1 MQSSLLSLPQQH
13 APEVMQYA
21 PEPPPA
27 ASYPSSTVELGDLKR
42 ILVRRRF
49 LILATA
55 ALLTLGALLYGLF
68 TPALYSSVAEIIVD
82 PQDLQVV
89 TNDVNPSRVPPDG
102 GITMVESQV
111 AVVQSS
117 GVLLRAI
124 AATNLTDDPEFN
136 GQGGLLSRLLGG
148 VLGSGSAETDKAGK
162 TLDAL
167 RRRLA
172 VKRADKVLV
181 LDVIVTAKSA
191 DKAAKLA
198 NAIAQAYLADQ
209 ASARAKMA
217 TDASD
222 SITARLD
229 EQRKRVQRAENAV
242 EAYRSAN
249 NMVMAAGNLVSD
261 QELTEINTQ
270 LAAAQSRTATL
281 KAQVDQ
287 LRRSGGAPDA
297 TSEAMRSAVISSLRA
312 QEATLVDQVS
322 QLGTELGP
330 RHPSMMAAQQ
340 QLRDT
345 RALIARE
352 LGRIA
357 AAAETDYERALAN
370 QQALEAKVAGMKSK
384 SLDTDQASVKLREL
398 QRDLEAVRSVY
409 ATYLQRA
416 QETREQVNVDSTNA
430 RIISDAMPALKKSW
444 PPLLLLVFGAF
455 FGGLG
460 LGTGMALIAEYSSP
474 TVLSSAQMQ
483 SAIDAPVVGV
493 LPAKSARRRWW
504 PFGGAAAPAG
514 QKMDAVAGLALR
526 RLFSSSRR
534 PPNWPLV
541 PSILVT
547 SAPEDAAQRGR
558 VARLLANAAAARGS
572 RVLFIDTNNAGGSQK
587 EPQPGLLDVLRGEY
601 AFEALSQYAPGS
613 NVALLGKGRPKAAFS
628 EAQGVYFTQHML
640 AQASRN
646 FELVVVDGGA
656 LADNLNASPLV
667 AMVDEI
673 VLVATLNATPM
684 RDVTAA
690 SQAISVMGRL
700 PTGALLVD
708 EAA

>member
-1 MQSSLLSLPQQH
+1 
-13 APEVMQYA
+13 MQYA

-27 ASYPSSTVELGDLKR
+27 ASYPSSSVELGDLKR

-124 AATNLTDDPEFN
+124 AATNLTEDPEFN
-136 GQGGLLSRLLGG
+136 GQGGLLSHLLGG
-148 VLGSGSAETDKAGK
+148 VLGSGSAETDKTGK

-222 SITARLD
+222 SITARLE

-242 EAYRSAN
+242 EAYKSAN

-345 RALIARE
+345 RQLIARE
-352 LGRIA
+352 LGRIV

-460 LGTGMALIAEYSSP
+460 LGTGLALIAEYSSP

-504 PFGGAAAPAG
+504 PFGGTTTPAG

-534 PPNWPLV
+534 PPDWPLV
-541 PSILVT
+541 PSVLLT

-572 RVLFIDTNNAGGSQK
+572 RVLFIDTNNAGGQK

-613 NVALLGKGRPKAAFS
+613 NVAVLGKGRPKAAFS

-646 FELVVVDGGA
+646 FELVIVDGGA

>member
-1 MQSSLLSLPQQH
+1 MATYS
-13 APEVMQYA
+13 
-21 PEPPPA
+21 
-27 ASYPSSTVELGDLKR
+27 SSTVELGDLKR

-55 ALLTLGALLYGLF
+55 ALLTLVTLAYGLL
-68 TPALYSSVAEIIVD
+68 TPALYSSVSEILID

-111 AVVQSS
+111 SVVQST
-117 GVLLRAI
+117 GVLLKAI
-124 AATNLTDDPEFN
+124 QATKLTDDPEFN

-148 VLGSGSAETDKAGK
+148 VLGSGSAETDRTGK

-229 EQRKRVQRAENAV
+229 EQRKRVQQAENAV
-242 EAYRSAN
+242 EAYKSAN

-270 LAAAQSRTATL
+270 LSAAQSRTAAL

-297 TSEAMRSAVISSLRA
+297 TSEAMRSSVISSLRA

-330 RHPSMMAAQQ
+330 RHPSMIAAQQ

-352 LGRIA
+352 LGRIG

-416 QETREQVNVDSTNA
+416 QETREQINVDSTNA

-460 LGTGMALIAEYSSP
+460 LGTGLALIAEYSSP

-483 SAIDAPVVGV
+483 SAIEAPVFGV
-493 LPAKSARRRWW
+493 LPAKSGSGRRWW
-504 PFGGAAAPAG
+504 PFGNAAAAG
-514 QKMDAVAGLALR
+514 RKTDAVAGLALR
-526 RLFSSSRR
+526 RLFASSQR

-541 PSILVT
+541 PSVLLT
-547 SAPEDAAQRGR
+547 SPPEDAVQRGR

-572 RVLFIDTNNAGGSQK
+572 RVLFIDTNAGSARK
-587 EPQPGLLDVLRGEY
+587 DPQPGLLDVLRGEY
-601 AFEALSQYAPGS
+601 AFEAVSQYTTGS
-613 NVALLGKGRPKAAFS
+613 NVAVLGRGRQKAVFS

-640 AQASRN
+640 AQAGRS
-646 FELVVVDGGA
+646 FDLVVVDGGA

-673 VLVATLNATPM
+673 VMVATLNSTPM

>member
-1 MQSSLLSLPQQH
+1 MPQQSSPEAVQYS
-13 APEVMQYA
+13 PEVGPAPSYA
-21 PEPPPA
+21 P
-27 ASYPSSTVELGDLKR
+27 SSVELGDLKR
-42 ILVRRRF
+42 ILVRRRL
-49 LILATA
+49 LIFGI
-55 ALLTLGALLYGLF
+55 ALLLALAALLYGLF
-68 TPALYSSVAEIIVD
+68 TPALYSSVAEIIID

-89 TNDVNPSRVPPDG
+89 NNDVNPSKVPPDG
-102 GITMVESQV
+102 GITQVESQV
-111 AVVQSS
+111 AVVQST

-124 AATNLTDDPEFN
+124 AATNLTEDPDFN
-136 GQGGLLSRLLGG
+136 GQGLVSRLLGG
-148 VLGSGSAETDKAGK
+148 LLGSGSAETDNTAK

-181 LDVIVTAKSA
+181 IDVIVTTKNAKT
-191 DKAAKLA
+191 AAKVA
-198 NAIAQAYLADQ
+198 QAIAEAYLADQ
-209 ASARAKMA
+209 AAARAQAA
-217 TDASD
+217 TDASK

-229 EQRKRVQRAENAV
+229 EQRKRVQQAENAV
-242 EAYRSAN
+242 EAYKSAN

-270 LAAAQSRTATL
+270 LSAAQSRTAAL

-297 TSEAMRSAVISSLRA
+297 TSEAMRSSVISSLRA

-322 QLGTELGP
+322 QFGTELGP
-330 RHPSMMAAQQ
+330 RHPSMIAAQQ

-352 LGRIA
+352 LARIA
-357 AAAETDYERALAN
+357 SAAETDYERALAN

-460 LGTGMALIAEYSSP
+460 LGTGLALIAEYASP
-474 TVLSSAQMQ
+474 TVLSSGQMQ
-483 SAIDAPVVGV
+483 SAIEAPVLAV
-493 LPAKSARRRWW
+493 LPGKSATRRRWW
-504 PFGGAAAPAG
+504 PFGSAAVPAA
-514 QKMDAVAGLALR
+514 QKTDAVAGLALR
-526 RLFSSSRR
+526 RMFSSGRR

-547 SAPEDAAQRGR
+547 SPTEDGAARGR

-572 RVLFIDTNNAGGSQK
+572 RVLFIDISAGNDQK
-587 EPQPGLLDVLRGEY
+587 EPQPGVLDVLRGEY
-601 AFEALSQYAPGS
+601 AFQAVSRQQPGS
-613 NVALLGKGRPKAAFS
+613 NVALLGRGRPTAVFQ
-628 EAQGVYFTQHML
+628 EAQGVFYAQHML
-640 AQASRN
+640 AEARRN
-646 FELVVVDGGA
+646 FELVIVDGGA
-656 LADNLNASPLV
+656 LIDNLNASPLV

-673 VLVATLNATPM
+673 LLVATLNSTPM
-684 RDVTAA
+684 RDVTAT

>member
-1 MQSSLLSLPQQH
+1 
-13 APEVMQYA
+13 MQYA
-21 PEPPPA
+21 PEPVPTA
-27 ASYPSSTVELGDLKR
+27 FYASSTVELGDLKR

-55 ALLTLGALLYGLF
+55 ALLTLVTLLYGLF

-111 AVVQSS
+111 AVVQST

-124 AATNLTDDPEFN
+124 EATNLTEDPEFN

-148 VLGSGSAETDKAGK
+148 SGSAETDKTGK

-181 LDVIVTAKSA
+181 LDVIVTAKSP

-209 ASARAKMA
+209 AAARAKMA

-229 EQRKRVQRAENAV
+229 EQRRRVQQAANAV
-242 EAYRSAN
+242 EAYKSAN

-270 LAAAQSRTATL
+270 LSAAQSRTAAL

-297 TSEAMRSAVISSLRA
+297 TSEAMRSSVISSLRA

-330 RHPSMMAAQQ
+330 RHPSMIAAQQ

-352 LGRIA
+352 LGRIG

-416 QETREQVNVDSTNA
+416 QETREQINVDSTNA

-444 PPLLLLVFGAF
+444 PPLPLLLIGAL

-460 LGTGMALIAEYSSP
+460 LGTGLALVMEYSSP

-483 SAIDAPVVGV
+483 AAIDAPVFGV

-504 PFGGAAAPAG
+504 PFGGATAQAG
-514 QKMDAVAGLALR
+514 QKTDAVAGLALR
-526 RLFSSSRR
+526 RLFASSRR

-541 PSILVT
+541 PSILLT
-547 SAPEDAAQRGR
+547 SPPEDAAQRGR

-572 RVLFIDTNNAGGSQK
+572 RVLFIDTNAGSGK
-587 EPQPGLLDVLRGEY
+587 KDPQPGLLDVLRGEY
-601 AFEALSQYAPGS
+601 AFEALSQYTAGS
-613 NVALLGKGRPKAAFS
+613 NVAVLGRGRQKAVFS

-640 AQASRN
+640 AQAGRS
-646 FELVVVDGGA
+646 FDLVVVDGGA
-656 LADNLNASPLV
+656 LTDNLNASPLV

-673 VLVATLNATPM
+673 VMVATLNSTPM
-684 RDVTAA
+684 RDVTVA

>member
-27 ASYPSSTVELGDLKR
+27 ASYPSSSVELGDLKR

-124 AATNLTDDPEFN
+124 AATNLTEDPEFN
-136 GQGGLLSRLLGG
+136 GQGGLLSHLLGG
-148 VLGSGSAETDKAGK
+148 VLGSGSAETDKTGK

-222 SITARLD
+222 SITARLE

-242 EAYRSAN
+242 EAYKSAN

-345 RALIARE
+345 RQLIARE
-352 LGRIA
+352 LGRIV

-460 LGTGMALIAEYSSP
+460 LGTGLALIAEYSSP

-504 PFGGAAAPAG
+504 PFGGTTTPAG

-534 PPNWPLV
+534 PPDWPLV
-541 PSILVT
+541 PSVLLT

-572 RVLFIDTNNAGGSQK
+572 RVLFIDTNNAGGQK

-613 NVALLGKGRPKAAFS
+613 NVAVLGKGRPKAAFS

-646 FELVVVDGGA
+646 FELVIVDGGA

>member
-124 AATNLTDDPEFN
+124 AATNLTEDPEFN

-287 LRRSGGAPDA
+287 LRRSGGTPDA

>member
-1 MQSSLLSLPQQH
+1 MATYS
-13 APEVMQYA
+13 
-21 PEPPPA
+21 
-27 ASYPSSTVELGDLKR
+27 SSTVELGDLKR

-55 ALLTLGALLYGLF
+55 ALLTLVTLAYGLL
-68 TPALYSSVAEIIVD
+68 TPALYSSVSEILID

-111 AVVQSS
+111 SVVQST
-117 GVLLRAI
+117 GVLLKAI
-124 AATNLTDDPEFN
+124 QATNLTDDPEFN

-148 VLGSGSAETDKAGK
+148 VLGSGSAETDRTGK

-242 EAYRSAN
+242 EAYKSAN

-270 LAAAQSRTATL
+270 LSAAQSRTATL

-297 TSEAMRSAVISSLRA
+297 TSEAMRSSVISSLRA

-330 RHPSMMAAQQ
+330 RHPSMIAAQQ

-352 LGRIA
+352 LGRIG

-370 QQALEAKVAGMKSK
+370 QQALEAKVAGLKSK

-416 QETREQVNVDSTNA
+416 QETREQINVDSTNA
-430 RIISDAMPALKKSW
+430 RIISNAMPALKKSW
-444 PPLLLLVFGAF
+444 PPLPLLLFGAL

-460 LGTGMALIAEYSSP
+460 LGTALALIAEYSSP

-483 SAIDAPVVGV
+483 SAIDAPVFGV
-493 LPAKSARRRWW
+493 VPAKSSRRRWW
-504 PFGGAAAPAG
+504 SFGTATAAG
-514 QKMDAVAGLALR
+514 QKTDAVAGLALR
-526 RLFSSSRR
+526 RLFASSRR

-541 PSILVT
+541 PSILLT
-547 SAPEDAAQRGR
+547 SPPEDAAHRGR

-572 RVLFIDTNNAGGSQK
+572 RVLFIDTNAASGKK

-601 AFEALSQYAPGS
+601 AFEALSQYTAGS
-613 NVALLGKGRPKAAFS
+613 NVAVLGRGRQTAVFS

-640 AQASRN
+640 AQAGRN
-646 FELVVVDGGA
+646 FDLVVIDGGA

-673 VLVATLNATPM
+673 VMVATLNSTPM
-684 RDVTAA
+684 ADVTAA

>member
-27 ASYPSSTVELGDLKR
+27 ASYPSSSVELGDLKR

-124 AATNLTDDPEFN
+124 AATNLTEDPEFN
-136 GQGGLLSRLLGG
+136 GQGGLLSHLLGG
-148 VLGSGSAETDKAGK
+148 VLGSGSAETDKTGK

-222 SITARLD
+222 SITARLE

-242 EAYRSAN
+242 EAYKSAN

-345 RALIARE
+345 RQLIARE
-352 LGRIA
+352 LARIA

-460 LGTGMALIAEYSSP
+460 LGTGLALIAEYSSP

-504 PFGGAAAPAG
+504 PFGGATTPAG

-534 PPNWPLV
+534 PPDWPLV
-541 PSILVT
+541 PSVLLT

-572 RVLFIDTNNAGGSQK
+572 RVLFIDTNSAGGGQK

-613 NVALLGKGRPKAAFS
+613 NVAVLGKGRPKAAFS

-646 FELVVVDGGA
+646 FELVIVDGGA

>member
-55 ALLTLGALLYGLF
+55 ALLTLAALLYGLF
-68 TPALYSSVAEIIVD
+68 TPALYSSAAEIIVD

-136 GQGGLLSRLLGG
+136 GQGGLLNRLLGG
-148 VLGSGSAETDKAGK
+148 VLGLGSAETDKTGK

-242 EAYRSAN
+242 EAYKSAN

-352 LGRIA
+352 LGRIG

-547 SAPEDAAQRGR
+547 SAPEDSAQRGR

-684 RDVTAA
+684 RDITAA

>member
-27 ASYPSSTVELGDLKR
+27 VSNPSSTVELGDLKR

-124 AATNLTDDPEFN
+124 AATNLTEDPEFN
-136 GQGGLLSRLLGG
+136 GQGGLLSNLLGG
-148 VLGSGSAETDKAGK
+148 VLGSGSAETDKTGK

-222 SITARLD
+222 SITARLE

-242 EAYRSAN
+242 EAYKSAN

-352 LGRIA
+352 LGRIV

-460 LGTGMALIAEYSSP
+460 LGTGLALIAEYSSP

-534 PPNWPLV
+534 PPDWPLV
-541 PSILVT
+541 PSVLLT

-572 RVLFIDTNNAGGSQK
+572 RVLFIDTNNAGGGQK
-587 EPQPGLLDVLRGEY
+587 VPQPGLLDVLRGEY

-613 NVALLGKGRPKAAFS
+613 NVAVLGKGRPKAAFS

-646 FELVVVDGGA
+646 FELVIVDGGA

>member
-124 AATNLTDDPEFN
+124 AATNLTEDPEFN

-493 LPAKSARRRWW
+493 LPAKAARRRWW

-572 RVLFIDTNNAGGSQK
+572 RVLFIDTNNTGGSQK

>member
-1 MQSSLLSLPQQH
+1 
-13 APEVMQYA
+13 MQYA
-21 PEPPPA
+21 PEPVPMA
-27 ASYPSSTVELGDLKR
+27 TYSSSTVELGDLKR

-55 ALLTLGALLYGLF
+55 ALLTLVTLAYGLL
-68 TPALYSSVAEIIVD
+68 TPALYSSVSEILID

-111 AVVQSS
+111 SVVQST
-117 GVLLRAI
+117 GVLLKAI
-124 AATNLTDDPEFN
+124 QATNLTDDPEFN
-136 GQGGLLSRLLGG
+136 GQGGLLNRLLGG
-148 VLGSGSAETDKAGK
+148 VLGSSAETDRTGK

-167 RRRLA
+167 RRVLA

-198 NAIAQAYLADQ
+198 NAIAQAYLADH
-209 ASARAKMA
+209 AAARAQAA
-217 TDASD
+217 TDAST

-229 EQRKRVQRAENAV
+229 EQRKRVQKAENAV
-242 EAYRSAN
+242 EAYKSAN

-270 LAAAQSRTATL
+270 LSAAQSRTATL

-297 TSEAMRSAVISSLRA
+297 TSEAMRSSVISSLRA

-330 RHPSMMAAQQ
+330 RHPSMIAAQQ

-352 LGRIA
+352 LGRIG

-416 QETREQVNVDSTNA
+416 QETREQINVDSTNA
-430 RIISDAMPALKKSW
+430 RIISNAMPALKKSW
-444 PPLLLLVFGAF
+444 PPLPLLLFGAL

-460 LGTGMALIAEYSSP
+460 LGTALALIAEYSSP

-483 SAIDAPVVGV
+483 SAIDAPVFGV

-504 PFGGAAAPAG
+504 PFGGAATTAG
-514 QKMDAVAGLALR
+514 QKTDAVAGLALR
-526 RLFSSSRR
+526 RLFASSRR

-541 PSILVT
+541 PSILLT
-547 SAPEDAAQRGR
+547 SPPEDAAHRGR

-572 RVLFIDTNNAGGSQK
+572 RVLFIDTTAGSGKK

-601 AFEALSQYAPGS
+601 AFEALSQYTAGS
-613 NVALLGKGRPKAAFS
+613 NVAVLGRGRQKAVFS

-640 AQASRN
+640 AQAGRN
-646 FELVVVDGGA
+646 FDLVVVDGGA

-673 VLVATLNATPM
+673 VMVATLNSTPM
-684 RDVTAA
+684 ADVTAA

>member
-1 MQSSLLSLPQQH
+1 M
-13 APEVMQYA
+13 
-21 PEPPPA
+21 
-27 ASYPSSTVELGDLKR
+27 ASYASSTVELGDLKR

-49 LILATA
+49 LILLTA

-68 TPALYSSVAEIIVD
+68 TPALYSSVSEILID

-111 AVVQSS
+111 SVVQST

-124 AATNLTDDPEFN
+124 EATKLTEDPEFN
-136 GQGGLLSRLLGG
+136 GQGGLVSRLLGG
-148 VLGSGSAETDKAGK
+148 LLGSGSAETDRTGK

-191 DKAAKLA
+191 DKAAMLA
-198 NAIAQAYLADQ
+198 NAIAQAYLTDQ

-222 SITARLD
+222 SITARLE
-229 EQRKRVQRAENAV
+229 EQRKRVQQAENAV
-242 EAYRSAN
+242 EAYKSAH

-270 LAAAQSRTATL
+270 LSAAQTRTAAL

-297 TSEAMRSAVISSLRA
+297 TSEAMRSSVISSLRA

-330 RHPSMMAAQQ
+330 RHPSMIAAQQ

-352 LGRIA
+352 LGRIG

-416 QETREQVNVDSTNA
+416 QETREQINVDSTNA
-430 RIISDAMPALKKSW
+430 RIISKAMPALKKSW
-444 PPLLLLVFGAF
+444 PPLPLLLIGAL

-460 LGTGMALIAEYSSP
+460 LGTALALVMEYSSP

-483 SAIDAPVVGV
+483 SAIDAPVFGV
-493 LPAKSARRRWW
+493 LPAKSGGGRRWW
-504 PFGGAAAPAG
+504 PFGAAAAAG
-514 QKMDAVAGLALR
+514 QKTDAVAGLALR
-526 RLFSSSRR
+526 RLFASSRR

-541 PSILVT
+541 PSILLT
-547 SAPEDAAQRGR
+547 SPPEDAAQRGR

-572 RVLFIDTNNAGGSQK
+572 RVLFIDTNNASGGKK

-601 AFEALSQYAPGS
+601 AFEAVSQHTAGS
-613 NVALLGKGRPKAAFS
+613 NVAVLGRGRQTAVFS

-640 AQASRN
+640 AQAGRN
-646 FELVVVDGGA
+646 FDLVVVDGGA

-673 VLVATLNATPM
+673 VMVATLNATPM

>member
-1 MQSSLLSLPQQH
+1 MQSSLPMVPQQH
-13 APEVMQYA
+13 SPDAGQAGSYA
-21 PEPPPA
+21 A
-27 ASYPSSTVELGDLKR
+27 STVELGDLKR

-49 LILATA
+49 WIFGTV
-55 ALLTLGALLYGLF
+55 ALLTLATLLYGLF
-68 TPALYSSVAEIIVD
+68 TPALYSSSAEILID

-89 TNDVNPSRVPPDG
+89 TNDVNPSRISPDG
-102 GITMVESQV
+102 GITQVESQV
-111 AVVQSS
+111 SVVQST
-117 GVLLRAI
+117 GVLMRAI
-124 AATNLTDDPEFN
+124 AATNLTQDPEFN
-136 GQGGLLSRLLGG
+136 GQGLLSRLLG
-148 VLGSGSAETDKAGK
+148 SGSAEGDRSAQ

-191 DKAAKLA
+191 DKAALLA
-198 NAIAQAYLADQ
+198 NAIAQAYLVDQ

-217 TDASD
+217 KDASE

-229 EQRKRVQRAENAV
+229 EQRKRVQQAENAV
-242 EAYRSAN
+242 EAYKSAN

-270 LAAAQSRTATL
+270 LSAAQSRTAAL

-287 LRRSGGAPDA
+287 MRRQSGTADA

-322 QLGTELGP
+322 QLGTEMGP
-330 RHPSMMAAQQ
+330 RHPSMIAAQQ

-345 RALIARE
+345 RQLIARE

-357 AAAETDYERALAN
+357 TATETDYERALAN

-384 SLDTDQASVKLREL
+384 SLDTDQASVRLREL

-409 ATYLQRA
+409 ANYLQRA
-416 QETREQVNVDSTNA
+416 QETREQINVDSTNA
-430 RIISDAMPALKKSW
+430 RIISNAMPALKKSW
-444 PPLLLLVFGAF
+444 PPLSLLLVGAI

-460 LGTGMALIAEYSSP
+460 LGTGLALIAEYASP

-483 SAIDAPVVGV
+483 SAIEAPVLGV
-493 LPAKSARRRWW
+493 VPAKSGTGRRWW
-504 PFGGAAAPAG
+504 PFGGSAAAASSR
-514 QKMDAVAGLALR
+514 KTDAVVGLALR
-526 RLFSSSRR
+526 RMFSSGQR
-534 PPNWPLV
+534 PPDWPLV

-547 SAPEDAAQRGR
+547 SSPGEGAQRSR
-558 VARLLANAAAARGS
+558 VARLLANTAASRGS
-572 RVLFIDTNNAGGSQK
+572 RVLFIDANGGGSQK
-587 EPQPGLLDVLRGEY
+587 EAQPGILDVLRGEY
-601 AFEALSQYAPGS
+601 AFEAVSHYAAGS
-613 NVALLGKGRPKAAFS
+613 NVALLGRGRSKAVFQ
-628 EAQGVYFTQHML
+628 EAHGIYFAQHML
-640 AQASRN
+640 AQASRS
-646 FELVVVDGGA
+646 FELVVIDGGA

-684 RDVTAA
+684 RDVTAT
-690 SQAISVMGRL
+690 SQAVSVMGRL

>member
-1 MQSSLLSLPQQH
+1 
-13 APEVMQYA
+13 MQYA

-55 ALLTLGALLYGLF
+55 ALLTLAALLYGLF
-68 TPALYSSVAEIIVD
+68 TPALYSSAAEIIVD

-148 VLGSGSAETDKAGK
+148 VLGSGSAETDKTGK

-242 EAYRSAN
+242 EAYKSAN

-352 LGRIA
+352 LGRIG

-547 SAPEDAAQRGR
+547 SAPEDSAQRGR

-601 AFEALSQYAPGS
+601 AFEALSQYTPGS

-684 RDVTAA
+684 RDITAA

>member
-1 MQSSLLSLPQQH
+1 
-13 APEVMQYA
+13 MQYA

-55 ALLTLGALLYGLF
+55 ALLTLAALLYGLF
-68 TPALYSSVAEIIVD
+68 TPALYSSAAEIIVD

-148 VLGSGSAETDKAGK
+148 VLGSGSAETDKTGK

-242 EAYRSAN
+242 EAYKSAN

-287 LRRSGGAPDA
+287 LRRSGGAADA

-352 LGRIA
+352 LGRIG

-547 SAPEDAAQRGR
+547 SAPEDSAQRGR

-684 RDVTAA
+684 RDITAA

>member
-1 MQSSLLSLPQQH
+1 MQSSLPMVPQQH
-13 APEVMQYA
+13 SPDAARAGPYA
-21 PEPPPA
+21 A
-27 ASYPSSTVELGDLKR
+27 STVELGDLKR

-49 LILATA
+49 WIFGTV
-55 ALLTLGALLYGLF
+55 ALLTLVALLYGLF
-68 TPALYSSVAEIIVD
+68 TPALYSSAAEILID

-89 TNDVNPSRVPPDG
+89 TNDVNPSRISPDG
-102 GITMVESQV
+102 GITQVESQV
-111 AVVQSS
+111 SVVQST
-117 GVLLRAI
+117 GVLMRAI
-124 AATNLTDDPEFN
+124 AATNLTQDPEFN
-136 GQGGLLSRLLGG
+136 GQGLLSRLLG
-148 VLGSGSAETDKAGK
+148 SASAEGDRSVQ

-191 DKAAKLA
+191 DKAALLA
-198 NAIAQAYLADQ
+198 NAIAQAYLVDQ

-217 TDASD
+217 RDASE

-229 EQRKRVQRAENAV
+229 EQRKRVQQAENAV
-242 EAYRSAN
+242 EAYKSAN

-270 LAAAQSRTATL
+270 LAAAQSRTAAL

-287 LRRSGGAPDA
+287 MRRQSGTADA

-330 RHPSMMAAQQ
+330 RHPSLIAAQQ

-345 RALIARE
+345 RQLIARE

-357 AAAETDYERALAN
+357 TATETDYERALAN

-384 SLDTDQASVKLREL
+384 SLDTDQASVRLREL
-398 QRDLEAVRSVY
+398 QRDLEALRSVY
-409 ATYLQRA
+409 SNYLQRA
-416 QETREQVNVDSTNA
+416 QETREQINVDSTNA
-430 RIISDAMPALKKSW
+430 RIISNAMPALKKSW
-444 PPLLLLVFGAF
+444 PPLPLLLLGAI

-460 LGTGMALIAEYSSP
+460 LGTGLALIAEYSSP

-483 SAIDAPVVGV
+483 SAIDAPVLGV
-493 LPAKSARRRWW
+493 VPAKSGTGRRWW
-504 PFGGAAAPAG
+504 PFGGARAVASS
-514 QKMDAVAGLALR
+514 QKTDAVVGLALR
-526 RLFSSSRR
+526 RMFSSGQR
-534 PPNWPLV
+534 PADWPLV

-547 SAPEDAAQRGR
+547 SSPGEGAQRSR
-558 VARLLANAAAARGS
+558 VARLLADAAASRGS
-572 RVLFIDTNNAGGSQK
+572 RVLFIDANAGGGEQK
-587 EPQPGLLDVLRGEY
+587 DRQPGILDVLRGEY
-601 AFEALSQYAPGS
+601 AFEAVSHYAAGS
-613 NVALLGKGRPKAAFS
+613 NVAVLGRGRSKAVFQ
-628 EAQGVYFTQHML
+628 EAHGIYFAQQML
-640 AQASRN
+640 ARASRS
-646 FELVVVDGGA
+646 FELVVIDGGA
-656 LADNLNASPLV
+656 LANNLNASPLV
-667 AMVDEI
+667 AMADEI

-684 RDVTAA
+684 RDVTTTA
-690 SQAISVMGRL
+690 QAVSVMGRL
-700 PTGALLVD
+700 PTAALLVD

>member
-1 MQSSLLSLPQQH
+1 MQSSLPMVPQQH
-13 APEVMQYA
+13 APDAGQAGSYA
-21 PEPPPA
+21 A
-27 ASYPSSTVELGDLKR
+27 STVELGDLKR

-49 LILATA
+49 WIFGTV
-55 ALLTLGALLYGLF
+55 ALLTLVTLLYGLF
-68 TPALYSSVAEIIVD
+68 TPALYSSAAEILID

-89 TNDVNPSRVPPDG
+89 TNDVNPSRISPDG
-102 GITMVESQV
+102 GITQVESQV
-111 AVVQSS
+111 SVVQST
-117 GVLLRAI
+117 GVLMRAI
-124 AATNLTDDPEFN
+124 AATNLTQDPEFN
-136 GQGGLLSRLLGG
+136 GQGLLSRLLG
-148 VLGSGSAETDKAGK
+148 SGSAEGDRSAQ

-191 DKAAKLA
+191 DKAALLA
-198 NAIAQAYLADQ
+198 NAIAQAYLVDQ
-209 ASARAKMA
+209 ASARAQMA
-217 TDASD
+217 KDASE

-229 EQRKRVQRAENAV
+229 EQRKRVQQAENAV
-242 EAYRSAN
+242 EAYKSAN

-270 LAAAQSRTATL
+270 LSAAQSRTAAL

-287 LRRSGGAPDA
+287 MRRQSGTADA

-330 RHPSMMAAQQ
+330 RHPSLIAAQQ

-345 RALIARE
+345 RQLIARE

-357 AAAETDYERALAN
+357 TATETDYERALAN

-384 SLDTDQASVKLREL
+384 SLDTDQASVRLREL
-398 QRDLEAVRSVY
+398 RRDLEALRSVY
-409 ATYLQRA
+409 ANYLQRA
-416 QETREQVNVDSTNA
+416 QETREQINVDSTNA
-430 RIISDAMPALKKSW
+430 RIISNAMPALKKSW
-444 PPLLLLVFGAF
+444 PPLSLLLVGAI

-460 LGTGMALIAEYSSP
+460 LGTGLALIAEYASP

-483 SAIDAPVVGV
+483 SAIEAPVLGV
-493 LPAKSARRRWW
+493 VPARSGAGRRW
-504 PFGGAAAPAG
+504 FGGARAAAVS
-514 QKMDAVAGLALR
+514 QKTDAVVGLALR
-526 RLFSSSRR
+526 RMFSSGQR
-534 PPNWPLV
+534 PPDWPLV

-547 SAPEDAAQRGR
+547 SSPGEGAQRSR
-558 VARLLANAAAARGS
+558 VARLLANAAASRGS
-572 RVLFIDTNNAGGSQK
+572 RVLFIDANGGGSQK
-587 EPQPGLLDVLRGEY
+587 DPQPGILDVLRGEY
-601 AFEALSQYAPGS
+601 AFEAVSHYAAGS
-613 NVALLGKGRPKAAFS
+613 NVALLGRGRSKAVFQ
-628 EAQGVYFTQHML
+628 EAHGIYFAQHML
-640 AQASRN
+640 AQASRS
-646 FELVVVDGGA
+646 FELVVIDGGA

-684 RDVTAA
+684 RDVTAT
-690 SQAISVMGRL
+690 SQAVSVMGRL

>member
-1 MQSSLLSLPQQH
+1 MLSSLPIVPQQYF
-13 APEVMQYA
+13 PEAGSVEPAGSYA
-21 PEPPPA
+21 P
-27 ASYPSSTVELGDLKR
+27 STVELGDLKR
-42 ILVRRRF
+42 ILVRRR
-49 LILATA
+49 LWIIGTA
-55 ALLTLGALLYGLF
+55 VLLTLATLLYGLL
-68 TPALYSSVAEIIVD
+68 TPALYSSVAEIIID

-89 TNDVNPSRVPPDG
+89 TNNINPSGLAPDG
-102 GITMVESQV
+102 GITQVESQV
-111 AVVQSS
+111 SVVQST

-124 AATNLTDDPEFN
+124 AATKLTEDPEFN
-136 GQGGLLSRLLGG
+136 GQGMVSR
-148 VLGSGSAETDKAGK
+148 VLGSGSVATDRTVA

-181 LDVIVTAKSA
+181 IDVIVTAKSA
-191 DKAAKLA
+191 DKAALLA

-209 ASARAKMA
+209 ASSRAQAA
-217 TDASD
+217 TDASK

-229 EQRKRVQRAENAV
+229 EQRKRVQQAENAV
-242 EAYRSAN
+242 EAYKSAN

-270 LAAAQSRTATL
+270 LSAAQSRTATL

-287 LRRSGGAPDA
+287 MRKQSGTPDA
-297 TSEAMRSAVISSLRA
+297 TSEAMRSSVISSLRS

-330 RHPSMMAAQQ
+330 RHPSMIAAQQ

-345 RALIARE
+345 RQLIARE
-352 LGRIA
+352 LGRIQTA
-357 AAAETDYERALAN
+357 TETDYERALAN
-370 QQALEAKVAGMKSK
+370 QQALETKVASLKNK
-384 SLDTDQASVKLREL
+384 SLDTDQASVRLREL

-416 QETREQVNVDSTNA
+416 QETREQINVDSTNA
-430 RIISDAMPALKKSW
+430 RVISDAMPAQKKSW
-444 PPLLLLVFGAF
+444 PPLGLLLFGAV

-460 LGTGMALIAEYSSP
+460 LGTGLALIAEYSSP

-483 SAIDAPVVGV
+483 FTIDAPVLGI
-493 LPAKSARRRWW
+493 LPAGAKAGRRWW
-504 PFGGAAAPAG
+504 PFGTSPTVATN
-514 QKMDAVAGLALR
+514 QKTDAVIGLALR
-526 RLFSSSRR
+526 RMFSSGRR
-534 PPNWPLV
+534 PADWPLV

-547 SAPEDAAQRGR
+547 SPPEDGQQRNR
-558 VARLLANAAAARGS
+558 IARLLANAAAARGS
-572 RVLFIDTNNAGGSQK
+572 RVLFVDTNTSNGQK
-587 EPQPGLLDVLRGEY
+587 DPQPGILDVLRGEY
-601 AFEALSQYAPGS
+601 AFEAVSRYAPGS
-613 NVALLGKGRPKAAFS
+613 NVALLGRGRPKAIFQ
-628 EAQGVYFTQHML
+628 EAHGVYFAQHML
-640 AQASRN
+640 AQASRS

-656 LADNLNASPLV
+656 LAENLNASPLV

-673 VLVATLNATPM
+673 VVVARLNATPM
-684 RDVTAA
+684 RDVTATM
-690 SQAISVMGRL
+690 QAISVMGRV